1 MPAHLLLSLRAAGNF
16 LLELHDE
23 LLVAGQEVPA
33 RPGEGEAVGG
43 QGHAVVQVPLGG
55 DVLEWE
61 ALDVAVGV
69 TVWEDIHALVPHLFD
84 QVLQPTKLTMAV
96 WLLGWSV
103 HWEELMNTPA
113 TVSGC
118 LEFHWDLD
126 DPLDWRFVPAGELDE
141 GDESRLD
148 GELGLHRRRAQR
160 DHRAVGGVRP
170 QLPRLKNTM
179 SKQEPKTVHRCPIW

>member
-33 RPGEGEAVGG
+33 RPGEREAVGG

-69 TVWEDIHALVPHLFD
+69 TVWEDIHALVPHLLD
-84 QVLQPTKLTMAV
+84 QVLQPTKLTMLV

-103 HWEELMNTPA
+103 HWEELMNT
-113 TVSGC
+113 
-118 LEFHWDLD
+118 
-126 DPLDWRFVPAGELDE
+126 
-141 GDESRLD
+141 
-148 GELGLHRRRAQR
+148 
-160 DHRAVGGVRP
+160 
-170 QLPRLKNTM
+170 
-179 SKQEPKTVHRCPIW
+179 

>member
-1 MPAHLLLSLRAAGNF
+1 MVTWLVRTLGRTNEHL
-16 LLELHDE
+16 
-23 LLVAGQEVPA
+23 
-33 RPGEGEAVGG
+33 
-43 QGHAVVQVPLGG
+43 
-55 DVLEWE
+55 
-61 ALDVAVGV
+61 
-69 TVWEDIHALVPHLFD
+69 
-84 QVLQPTKLTMAV
+84 
-96 WLLGWSV
+96 
-103 HWEELMNTPA
+103 NTPA

-179 SKQEPKTVHRCPIW
+179 SKQEPKTVHRCLIW